1 MIAMRAVMKEG
12 YAKAYTR
19 VWVVDIIQMGDP
31 LVDGKSAYVH
41 ERNPVWADGGVSY
54 SPRELWEGN
63 SSRGVL
69 CARYLQRGD
78 NPIFRMINNHANWQP
93 MYGANSLSKFDN
105 NHWRLDCWVKGLGLA
120 RIYAV
125 AAYCDTKKLHTFQ
138 GITTID
144 DKVIWDED
152 SRLIPCDRVP
162 NAARNAFE
170 DEVFYRIDLV
180 ENKNRLPRISGK
192 TNLELDWWEDVGDG
206 EIREDMYEMVGN
218 HSDDMQWNARQHAP
232 SAIEKMREYI
242 KDCEWIGWRYSNT
255 RRLLEEGEDL

>member
-1 MIAMRAVMKEG
+1 MIAMKETMREG

-31 LVDGKSAYVH
+31 LTEGKSAYVH
-41 ERNPVWADGGVSY
+41 AKSSVWADGGVSY

-69 CARYLQRGD
+69 CARYLQRGE
-78 NPIFRMINNHANWQP
+78 NPIFRMINDHSNWRP
-93 MYGANSLSKFDN
+93 MYGVNSLSKFDN
-105 NHWRLDCWVKGLGLA
+105 NYWRLDCWVKGLGLA
-120 RIYAV
+120 RIYAT
-125 AAYCDTKKLHTFQ
+125 AAYCDTKKFHTFQ

-144 DKVIWDED
+144 DEVIWDED
-152 SRLIPCDRVP
+152 SRLIPCNRVP
-162 NAARNAFE
+162 NASRNCFE

-180 ENKNRLPRISGK
+180 ENKNRLPRTSGK

-206 EIREDMYEMVGN
+206 EMREDMYEMVGTCG
-218 HSDDMQWNARQHAP
+218 DDIQWGATEHAP
-232 SAIEKMREYI
+232 TAIEKMREYI
-242 KDCEWIGWRYSNT
+242 KDCEWVGWRYSNT